1 MLRNDEN
8 YGSSPF
14 LNPGLHDKK
23 LPHEALPP
31 DLFHH
36 PSSHSYSALLTQHWI
51 YSVSSVFIWLVLR
64 GTVLLTSPGV
74 SQCCT
79 EKLGQLKVTPAVLS

>member
-36 PSSHSYSALLTQHWI
+36 PSSHSYSALLTQH
-51 YSVSSVFIWLVLR
+51 
-64 GTVLLTSPGV
+64 
-74 SQCCT
+74 
-79 EKLGQLKVTPAVLS
+79 